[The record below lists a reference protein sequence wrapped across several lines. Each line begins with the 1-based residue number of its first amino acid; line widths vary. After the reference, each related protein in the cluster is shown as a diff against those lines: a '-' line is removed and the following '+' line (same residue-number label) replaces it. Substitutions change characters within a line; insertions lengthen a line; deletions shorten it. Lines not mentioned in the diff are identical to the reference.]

1 MPAADSA
8 TRIRELLAF
17 FRATHYD
24 VAMPN
29 GCVATIRTGTRPP
42 ADVANWIGDALF
54 AVYMTACNP
63 YSRELSQDENE
74 RRFDEFR
81 SELRALEV
89 DFLEGTGHI
98 PDDVWREPS
107 LLVRGL
113 DIERIDHLARTH
125 EQNAVLIVPARAP
138 SRMRIYR
145 VDWRSAAEPAED
157 IEWANRDAGSKV
169 G

>member
-1 MPAADSA
+1 MPADSVA
-8 TRIRELLAF
+8 RIRELLAF

-29 GCVATIRTGTRPP
+29 GRVATIRTGTRPP
-42 ADVANWIGDALF
+42 SDVADWIGDTLF
-54 AVYMTACNP
+54 AVYMTSCNP
-63 YSRELSQDENE
+63 YSRELSQYENE
-74 RRFDEFR
+74 RRLDALR
-81 SELRALEV
+81 VELRALGV
-89 DFLEGTGHI
+89 DFLEGAGHV
-98 PDDVWREPS
+98 PGDVWREPS

-113 DIERIDHLARTH
+113 DIERVDRLARTY

-145 VDWRSAAEPAED
+145 LDWRSAAEPAED
-157 IEWANRDAGSKV
+157 IEWANADAGSKL